1 MMPPRLASSRLV
13 PALALFALLC
23 FARVDHAACNA
34 RSLGLPRFA
43 GRFGGLVGGAGTG
56 GSWSFFRPARTGGGG
71 GNGATS
77 GGQSGQG
84 GLGSQGGGGMSGQ
97 PGSAGGG
104 GMGGGEMG
112 GGGMG
117 GGGMGGGSMGGG
129 SMGGGGMGG
138 GGIGGGS
145 MGGGSMGGGSMG
157 GGSMGGG
164 GMGGGGMGGGGMGG
178 GGMGGG
184 GMGGGGMGGGG
195 MGGGGMG
202 GGGMGGGGMGGGGMG
217 GGSMG
222 GGGMGGGGMG
232 GGGMGGG
239 GMGGG
244 GMGGGGMGG
253 GGMGGGGMGGGSMG
267 GGGMGG
273 GGMGGGSMG
282 GGGMGGGSMGGGGMG
297 GGGIGGGSG
306 SLGGSACGNSS
317 SSRSAKLTSSN
328 GKRVMASNGCPGYD
342 WRVQATLYSP
352 LQQALSFAVPLA
364 PTLSSTSIPVA
375 LRGTCKMGPIGFAL
389 NGVPFYSMK
398 MRLSVFTCCCASHL
412 TPSFPIPV
420 SHSHAFIPL
429 LHPHLIPSF
438 PIPVSH
444 SPARSACDAL
454 GRDALQY
461 EGATFDAD
469 ALQYEGA
476 TFDTCGGHPTPSG
489 QYHYHVAPGLANP
502 SAISASCTTDF
513 QLCRTSPAST
523 PPSSASPLPSLSL
536 LSSFPLPSP
545 SLPPHFPLPP
555 PSLPPPSPP
564 PFPRSSSFWQDAP
577 GQHSPLVGF
586 LADGIPLYGPR
597 GAGGALPS
605 GLDECGGHV
614 GDGSGSEPAFYHYH
628 VGSTAPYTVAC
639 LKGCV
644 SSSDWGTLGSAFCS
658 KASKQYDYSPLAAV
672 QAA

>member
-1 MMPPRLASSRLV
+1 MPPRLASSRLV

-138 GGIGGGS
+138 GSMGGGS

-157 GGSMGGG
+157 GGGMGGG

-244 GMGGGGMGG
+244 GMGGGN
-253 GGMGGGGMGGGSMG
+253 MG

-389 NGVPFYSMK
+389 NGVPFYS
-398 MRLSVFTCCCASHL
+398 
-412 TPSFPIPV
+412 
-420 SHSHAFIPL
+420 
-429 LHPHLIPSF
+429 
-438 PIPVSH
+438 
-444 SPARSACDAL
+444 ACDAL

-461 EGATFDAD
+461 EGATD

-513 QLCRTSPAST
+513 QLC
-523 PPSSASPLPSLSL
+523 
-536 LSSFPLPSP
+536 
-545 SLPPHFPLPP
+545 
-555 PSLPPPSPP
+555 
-564 PFPRSSSFWQDAP
+564 SSSFWQDAP

-644 SSSDWGTLGSAFCS
+644 SSSDWCTLGSAFCS

>member
-389 NGVPFYSMK
+389 NGVPFYS
-398 MRLSVFTCCCASHL
+398 
-412 TPSFPIPV
+412 
-420 SHSHAFIPL
+420 
-429 LHPHLIPSF
+429 
-438 PIPVSH
+438 
-444 SPARSACDAL
+444 ACDAL

-513 QLCRTSPAST
+513 QLC
-523 PPSSASPLPSLSL
+523 
-536 LSSFPLPSP
+536 
-545 SLPPHFPLPP
+545 
-555 PSLPPPSPP
+555 
-564 PFPRSSSFWQDAP
+564 SSSFWQDAP